1 MVSAVGRGLLRLLLG
16 LGLSLRG
23 VQAVRDVA
31 RGPGG
36 QAKSAYLIPEGR
48 LRLRLDL
55 LTQPLARGGLASE
68 DVVRCPSRCR

>member
-1 MVSAVGRGLLRLLLG
+1 MVSAVGRRGLLRLLLG
-16 LGLSLRG
+16 RSLRG

-36 QAKSAYLIPEGR
+36 QANSAYLIPEGR

>member
-36 QAKSAYLIPEGR
+36 QAKLIPEGR

-68 DVVRCPSRCR
+68 DVVRVPSRCR